1 MVQTLANKLRKAQFK
16 RTAKR
21 NNWIKDKAP
30 EKFKE
35 VLKFIS
41 DEEFDKSMMII
52 ESVELIIQVGQL
64 NPSVAGFVYSL
75 TQILLL
81 PMKIFPWRPIR
92 DLAAKIDAYN
102 LRAVQIWYG
111 DELVLPTEDEI
122 VANISSI
129 VNEIINEEKAINKE
143 NFNAI

>member
-1 MVQTLANKLRKAQFK
+1 MEQTLANKLRKAQFK

-21 NNWIKDKAP
+21 NDWIKDKAP
-30 EKFKE
+30 APFKE

-41 DEEFDKSMMII
+41 DEEFDKSMMVI
-52 ESVELIIQVGQL
+52 ESVELIIQIGQL
-64 NPSVAGFVYSL
+64 EPSVAGFVYSL
-75 TQILLL
+75 AQLLLL

-111 DELVLPTEDEI
+111 DELTLPTEDEI

-129 VNEIINEEKAINKE
+129 VSEIIDEEKKNKE

>member
-1 MVQTLANKLRKAQFK
+1 MEQTLANKLRKAQFK
-16 RTAKR
+16 KTAKR

-30 EKFKE
+30 EKLKNF
-35 VLKFIS
+35 LKFIS

-52 ESVELIIQVGQL
+52 ESVELVIQVGQL
-64 NPSVAGFVYSL
+64 NPSIAGFIYSL

-81 PMKIFPWRPIR
+81 PMKIFPWRGLR
-92 DLAAKIDAYN
+92 DIAAKIDAYN

-129 VNEIINEEKAINKE
+129 VNEIINEEKANKE